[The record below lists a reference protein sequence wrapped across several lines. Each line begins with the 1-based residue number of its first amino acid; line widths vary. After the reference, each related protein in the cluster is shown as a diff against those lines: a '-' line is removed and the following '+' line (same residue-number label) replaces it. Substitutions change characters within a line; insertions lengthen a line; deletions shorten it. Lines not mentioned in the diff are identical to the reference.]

1 MQTIEEIKQK
11 AEPILKAAGVT
22 RSALFGSAA
31 RGEMTEESDIDI
43 LIDPPENMGFFGLA
57 HLALDLEKKLGKSV
71 DLVTYE
77 ALHPLLKSQILADEE
92 VIF

>member
-11 AEPILKAAGVT
+11 ATPILKAAGVT

-43 LIDPPENMGFFGLA
+43 LIDPPDTMGFFGLA
-57 HLALDLEKKLGKSV
+57 NLTLDLEKKLGKPV
-71 DLVTYE
+71 DSNV
-77 ALHPLLKSQILADEE
+77 
-92 VIF
+92 

>member
-1 MQTIEEIKQK
+1 MHTVEEIKKK

-22 RSALFGSAA
+22 RSALFGSVA
-31 RGEMTEESDIDI
+31 RGEATEKSDIDI
-43 LIDPPENMGFFGLA
+43 LIDPPDTMGFFGLA
-57 HLALDLEKKLGKSV
+57 HLALDLEKNLGRHV

-77 ALHPLLKSQILADEE
+77 ALHPRLRSAILADEN